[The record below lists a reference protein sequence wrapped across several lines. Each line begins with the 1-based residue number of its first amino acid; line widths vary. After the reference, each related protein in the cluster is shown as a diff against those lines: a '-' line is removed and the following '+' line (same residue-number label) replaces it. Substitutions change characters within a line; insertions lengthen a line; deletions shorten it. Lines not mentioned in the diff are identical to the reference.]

1 MSTLHDSDDDIRS
14 LLAAYALDAV
24 DDVERRAV
32 ERLVATDPDAARE
45 LADWR
50 ATAAELGAAV
60 AVQPPTGLRE
70 RVLADVARTPQARPR
85 STSASASAHRSTARG
100 RRSTGPVTR
109 LNRLSLAVAAAAVV
123 AVAVPG
129 VVAWQSTERAAEAE
143 AEARALTDVL
153 ADPTSQVVRADV
165 AGGGTAVAVLGS
177 RDAVLLADGLPE
189 LEGDR
194 VYQLWALRDGAAL
207 PVDLLQVRDGQVRT
221 VADVYRPGD
230 GLAVTVEPAGGSEQ
244 PTSEPVVVLVQS

>member
-1 MSTLHDSDDDIRS
+1 MSTIHDSDDDIRS

-50 ATAAELGAAV
+50 ATAAELAAAV
-60 AVQPPTGLRE
+60 ALGPPPALRD
-70 RVLADVARTPQARPR
+70 RVLADVARTPQARPG
-85 STSASASAHRSTARG
+85 STSGSSHRSTARG

-129 VVAWQSTERAAEAE
+129 VVAWQSTERAVEAE

-177 RDAVLLADGLPE
+177 RDAVLVADGLPE

-207 PVDLLQVRDGQVRT
+207 PADLLQVRDGQVRT